1 MLESYFALGGMDV
14 DVNLLSG
21 QGQVKHGHRMTSDHQ
36 SGAVAS
42 PEGLLEGA

>member
-21 QGQVKHGHRMTSDHQ
+21 QGQVKHGHGMTSDHQ

-42 PEGLLEGA
+42 AEGLLEGP